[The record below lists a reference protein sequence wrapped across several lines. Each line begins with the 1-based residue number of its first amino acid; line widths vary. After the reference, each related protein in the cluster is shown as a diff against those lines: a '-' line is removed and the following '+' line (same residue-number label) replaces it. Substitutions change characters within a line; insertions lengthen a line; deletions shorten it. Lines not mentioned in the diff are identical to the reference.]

1 VDRFERAQA
10 VHQRLLDHFGKPQ
23 WDRRDALDELIL
35 TVLSQNTNDRNR
47 DLAYEAM
54 RKRYPSWEEVMA
66 ADEADLIDT
75 VRIAGLANQKAPR
88 IQAILRIIDNQEGS
102 LSLDFLDKMTAE
114 EAQNWLISLKG
125 VGLKTASIVMVF
137 SLGVPAFPV
146 DTHVYRVSGRIGL
159 RDRDISVEK
168 AHTALQDRYK
178 PEQYGDAHL
187 LLIYLGREICTARKP
202 ACPQCPVKD
211 LCLYD
216 NKTVED

>member
-1 VDRFERAQA
+1 
-10 VHQRLLDHFGKPQ
+10 LLDHFGKPQ

-54 RKRYPSWEEVMA
+54 RKRYPSWEDVM
-66 ADEADLIDT
+66 EAEEDILIDT

-88 IQAILRIIDNQEGS
+88 IQEILRVIHAQEGS
-102 LSLDFLDKMTAE
+102 LNLTFLEKMPAE
-114 EAQNWLISLKG
+114 EAQNWLLSLKG

-137 SLGVPAFPV
+137 SLDMPAFPV
-146 DTHVYRVSGRIGL
+146 DTHVYRVSGRISL
-159 RDRDISVEK
+159 RDKDISVEK
-168 AHTALQDRYK
+168 AHTALQECYT

-187 LLIYLGREICTARKP
+187 LLIYLGREICAARKP
-202 ACPQCPVKD
+202 ACPQCPVRD

-216 NKTVED
+216 NKTKED